1 MDDAVAPEGASHD
14 RGTAFP
20 RGTADEPG
28 LRQGLRRMRLI
39 ATGLLVAVVTVYLA
53 AQGWRSHGGPAW
65 AGYVAA
71 AAEAGVVGALADWFA
86 VTALFRHPL
95 GLPIPHTAI
104 IPHRKDALGRG
115 LENFVSTHFLAEDV
129 IREKI
134 DGIGVSRRVGIWL
147 GEPAHA
153 ERVTTEV
160 AERLSAAIAGMNDEL
175 VGEIVEKAVLPRIVE
190 RPWAGVL
197 GTALRR
203 VLDDRLHHRLVD
215 VLIVEIQDW
224 LVRNPETF
232 VRLVRDQAP
241 AWTPQWLDEAVAAKA
256 YDKALEALAE
266 LRTDPDHR
274 IRQTIDRFLGDF
286 AGRLV
291 ADPGLGEQVEQIK
304 QRLLGHPEVGRA
316 VSAIW
321 ATTRTILLDLTTD
334 PQSTARVRA
343 SSELAAFGQRLA
355 ADPVLAATVDRG
367 AADLATRAVGR
378 YKGDIAAIIGDT
390 VASWEPAETS
400 RRIELHVGRDLQFIR
415 INGTVVGALVGLLIH
430 TVTALVF

>member
-1 MDDAVAPEGASHD
+1 MGCPGPTALS
-14 RGTAFP
+14 GTVP
-20 RGTADEPG
+20 
-28 LRQGLRRMRLI
+28 
-39 ATGLLVAVVTVYLA
+39 
-53 AQGWRSHGGPAW
+53 
-65 AGYVAA
+65 

-134 DGIGVSRRVGIWL
+134 DGIGVSVRVGTWL
-147 GEPAHA
+147 REPAHA
-153 ERVTTEV
+153 EQVTTE
-160 AERLSAAIAGMNDEL
+160 IAGRLTSVISGMSDDL
-175 VGEIVEKAVLPRIVE
+175 VREVVEKAVLPRIVE

-197 GTALRR
+197 GTALQR

-215 VLIVEIQDW
+215 VLVAEIQDW
-224 LVRNPETF
+224 LVQNPQMF
-232 VRLVRDQAP
+232 IRLVLDQAP
-241 AWTPQWLDEAVAAKA
+241 TWTPQWLDEAVAAKA
-256 YDKALEALAE
+256 YDKALEAVAE
-266 LRTDPDHR
+266 LRADPEHR
-274 IRQTIDRFLGDF
+274 VRQALDRFLGDF
-286 AGRLV
+286 AARLR
-291 ADPGLGEQVEQIK
+291 ADRILGAQVEQIK

-334 PQSTARVRA
+334 PRSTARVRA
-343 SSELAAFGQRLA
+343 ATELEAFGERLA
-355 ADPVLAATVDRG
+355 TDPALGRTVDRV
-367 AADLATRAVGR
+367 AADLATRAVAR

-430 TVTALVF
+430 ALTDLVF